1 MILSRLVLINFEA
14 VAGIIP
20 DQGRRL
26 CTREHF
32 ESK

>member
-1 MILSRLVLINFEA
+1 MVLSRLLLMNFEA

-26 CTREHF
+26 CNREHF